1 MLKVDN
7 IYFFILNND
16 IINLGGKMNEYD
28 SILNDFCDYLR
39 IDKKYSNLTVESY
52 RTETKKYLDYFKEK
66 NITIS
71 TIKNNDIKE
80 YLSYVKGENISD
92 RSLAH
97 NVSVIRTFYKF
108 LLIEKIVSMNPS
120 EFLELPKL
128 RKSLPTT
135 LSKEEVETL
144 LDINLIDNYSYR
156 NKAMTELMYA
166 TGLRVSELVNLKIND
181 IDFEGCFVRT
191 MGKGSKERIIPIN
204 DYSLYYIKKYILE
217 YRSEMMKKRF
227 HDYIFVN
234 NHGNQMT
241 RQGFFKIIKNI
252 AKEKDIKTS
261 ISPHTLRHSFA
272 THLLDYGADLR
283 SIQEMLGHSNLS
295 TTQIY
300 THVSSEHL
308 KENYNNSH
316 PHGDN

>member
-1 MLKVDN
+1 
-7 IYFFILNND
+7 
-16 IINLGGKMNEYD
+16 MNEYD
-28 SILNDFCDYLR
+28 SVLNDFCDYLK
-39 IDKKYSNLTVESY
+39 IDKKYSSLTVQSY
-52 RTETKKYLDYFKEK
+52 RTEIKKYLDYFKKKDIKINNIQNK
-66 NITIS
+66 N
-71 TIKNNDIKE
+71 IKE
-80 YLSYVKGENISD
+80 YLGYLKHQNVSD

-108 LLIEKIVSMNPS
+108 LLIEKIVNINPD

-135 LSKEEVETL
+135 LSKEEVEKL
-144 LDINLIDNYSYR
+144 LDIDLTDNYSYR
-156 NKAMTELMYA
+156 NKAMLELMYA
-166 TGLRVSELVNLKIND
+166 TGLRVSELINLRIND
-181 IDFEGCFVRT
+181 IDFENCFVRT

-204 DYSLYYIKKYILE
+204 DYSTYYVKTYILE
-217 YRSEMMKKRF
+217 YRNQMMKKQY

-234 NHGNQMT
+234 NHGLPMT
-241 RQGFFKIIKNI
+241 RQGFFKIVKSLSEQ
-252 AKEKDIKTS
+252 KKIKTP

-308 KENYNNSH
+308 KENYINSH

>member
-1 MLKVDN
+1 
-7 IYFFILNND
+7 
-16 IINLGGKMNEYD
+16 MNEYD
-28 SILNDFCDYLR
+28 SVLNDFCDYLK

-52 RTETKKYLDYFKEK
+52 RTEIKKYLDFFKDK
-66 NITIS
+66 NISINN
-71 TIKNNDIKE
+71 IKNNNIKE
-80 YLSYVKGENISD
+80 YLSYIKGENISD
-92 RSLAH
+92 RSMAH

-108 LLIEKIVSMNPS
+108 LLIEKIIDGNPS

-128 RKSLPTT
+128 KKSLPTT
-135 LSKEEVETL
+135 LSKEEIETL
-144 LDINLIDNYSYR
+144 LDINLKDNYSYR
-156 NKAMTELMYA
+156 NKAMLELMYA
-166 TGLRVSELVNLKIND
+166 TGLRVSELVNVKIND
-181 IDFEGCFVRT
+181 IDFENCFIRT

-204 DYSLYYIKKYILE
+204 DYSLYYVKKYIME
-217 YRSEMMKKRF
+217 YRGSMMKREH

-234 NHGNQMT
+234 NHGLQMT
-241 RQGFFKIIKNI
+241 RQGFFKIIKAL
-252 AKEKDIKTS
+252 AKEKNIKIP

-283 SIQEMLGHSNLS
+283 SIQEMLGHSNIS

-308 KENYNNSH
+308 KENYSNSH

>member
-1 MLKVDN
+1 
-7 IYFFILNND
+7 
-16 IINLGGKMNEYD
+16 MNEYD
-28 SILNDFCDYLR
+28 SVLNDFCDYLK
-39 IDKKYSNLTVESY
+39 IDKKYSDLTVDSY
-52 RTETKKYLDYFKEK
+52 RTEIRKYLDFFKEK
-66 NITIS
+66 NIKIS
-71 TIKNNDIKE
+71 NIENNDIKD
-80 YLSYVKGENISD
+80 YLKYIKQDKISD

-108 LLIEKIVSMNPS
+108 LLIEKLVYVNPS

-128 RKSLPTT
+128 KKSLPSI
-135 LSKEEVETL
+135 LSKDEVEKL
-144 LDINLIDNYSYR
+144 LDIDLTDNYSYR
-156 NKAMTELMYA
+156 NKAMLEIMYA
-166 TGLRVSELVNLKIND
+166 AGLRVSELVNLKIND
-181 IDFEGCFVRT
+181 IDFDNCFIRT

-204 DYSLYYIKKYILE
+204 DYSIYYVKKYILE
-217 YRSEMMKKRF
+217 YRNQMMKKRY

-234 NHGNQMT
+234 NHGLPMT
-241 RQGFFKIIKNI
+241 RQGFFKIVKTLAFEKN
-252 AKEKDIKTS
+252 IKTS

>member
-1 MLKVDN
+1 
-7 IYFFILNND
+7 
-16 IINLGGKMNEYD
+16 MNEYEH
-28 SILNDFCDYLR
+28 ILNDFCDYLR
-39 IDKKYSNLTVESY
+39 IDKKYSSLTVESY
-52 RTETKKYLDYFKEK
+52 HTEIKKYLEYFKQNK
-66 NITIS
+66 INIKDIKYDH
-71 TIKNNDIKE
+71 IKNYLNNIKE
-80 YLSYVKGENISD
+80 KNISD

-97 NVSVIRTFYKF
+97 NISVIKTFYKF
-108 LLIEKIVSMNPS
+108 LLIEKIITINPS

-128 RKSLPTT
+128 RKKLPNT
-135 LSKEEVETL
+135 LSKEEVENL
-144 LDINLIDNYSYR
+144 LDINLTDNYSYR
-156 NKAMTELMYA
+156 NKAMLELMYA

-181 IDFEGCFVRT
+181 IDFDSCFVRT

-204 DYSLYYIKKYILE
+204 DYSIFFIKKYILE
-217 YRSEMMKKRF
+217 YRNEMMKKHY

-234 NHGNQMT
+234 NHGLPIT
-241 RQGFFKIIKNI
+241 RQGFFKIIKAIAHEKNI
-252 AKEKDIKTS
+252 NST

>member
-1 MLKVDN
+1 
-7 IYFFILNND
+7 
-16 IINLGGKMNEYD
+16 MNEYD
-28 SILNDFCDYLR
+28 SVLSDFCDYLK

-52 RTETKKYLDYFKEK
+52 RTEIKKYLDFFKNK
-66 NITIS
+66 NIKVDKIQNS
-71 TIKNNDIKE
+71 DIKD
-80 YLSYVKGENISD
+80 YLNYIKLQKISD

-97 NVSVIRTFYKF
+97 NVSAIRTFYKF
-108 LLIEKIVSMNPS
+108 LLIEKIIDINPS

-128 RKSLPTT
+128 RKNLPNT
-135 LSKEEVETL
+135 LSKEDVEKL
-144 LDINLIDNYSYR
+144 LDINLITDFSYR
-156 NKAMTELMYA
+156 NKAMLELMYA
-166 TGLRVSELVNLKIND
+166 TGLRVSELVSLKIND
-181 IDFEGCFVRT
+181 IDFDNCLVRT

-204 DYSLYYIKKYILE
+204 DYSIYYIKKYILE
-217 YRSEMMKKRF
+217 YRNRMMKKRY
-227 HDYIFVN
+227 HDYIFIN
-234 NHGNQMT
+234 NHGLPIT
-241 RQGFFKIIKNI
+241 RQGFFKILK
-252 AKEKDIKTS
+252 ALALEKDIKTP